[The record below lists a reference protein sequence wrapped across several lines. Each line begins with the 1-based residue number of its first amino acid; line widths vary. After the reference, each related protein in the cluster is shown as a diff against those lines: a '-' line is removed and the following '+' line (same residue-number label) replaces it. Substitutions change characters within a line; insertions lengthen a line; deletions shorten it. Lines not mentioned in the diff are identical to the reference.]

1 MSVTT
6 TSKPRI
12 SRDKLVLK
20 PIDFVL
26 KLDNSQWGEGY
37 FRPKGLAS
45 YNDRQI
51 VKNHDNATELRL

>member
-12 SRDKLVLK
+12 SCDLLVLK
-20 PIDFVL
+20 PIDFVQ

-37 FRPKGLAS
+37 FRPKSLAS
-45 YNDRQI
+45 YNGRQI